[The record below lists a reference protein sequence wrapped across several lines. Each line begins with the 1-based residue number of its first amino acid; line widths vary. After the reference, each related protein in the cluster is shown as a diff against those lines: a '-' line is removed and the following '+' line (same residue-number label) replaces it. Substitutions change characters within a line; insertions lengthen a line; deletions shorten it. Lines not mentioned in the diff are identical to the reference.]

1 MAIYDWRDFEPI
13 AESGGL
19 DLLANRYE
27 SAAGAERV
35 EAWQAFVQDL
45 FGLLERA
52 ETEEGRSAI
61 VTLTDRF
68 LGQSKPKPANDTV
81 FVSHQR
87 LDADWA
93 ERVAWEASELGLDYW
108 LDIHDLAVP
117 ATLAQTLH
125 PLVRT
130 ALIAAIIEMALLNCT
145 HIVSLQTMKARAS
158 RWVPYE
164 LGRAKH
170 RVALAT
176 NAASWLESSVK
187 LDPGGDYLALAFFAT
202 RDLDLYAWLR
212 TVAKR
217 TGPLHPNTIWRG
229 QHSPPLHKLPN

>member
-1 MAIYDWRDFEPI
+1 VAIYDWRSFEETVVPP
-13 AESGGL
+13 SL
-19 DLLANRYE
+19 DDLAKRYD
-27 SAAGAERV
+27 SAIGAERV
-35 EAWQAFVQDL
+35 ALWQAFVRDL
-45 FGLLERA
+45 FGFLERA
-52 ETEEGRSAI
+52 ETEEGRTAI

-68 LGQSKPKPANDTV
+68 LGQSKPTPANDTV

-87 LDADWA
+87 LDANWA

-117 ATLAQTLH
+117 ATLAQKLH

-130 ALIAAIIEMALLNCT
+130 ALIAGIIEMALLNCT
-145 HIVSLQTMKARAS
+145 HIVSLQTPYARAS

-164 LGRAKH
+164 LGRAKQ

-187 LDPGGDYLALAFFAT
+187 LDTGGDYLALAFFANRD
-202 RDLDLYAWLR
+202 RDLYSWLR

-217 TGPLHPNTIWRG
+217 TGPLHPNTLWRG
-229 QHSPPLHKLPN
+229 KHSPPLHTLPN